1 MRGLFVVRCQ
11 LSVVRRPLSVVSGP
25 LCVLTPHAL
34 WGPRAAS
41 SLRLSI
47 LQPATDNGRRT
58 TDNGQLTTDMTH
70 DDTIVAVATPPGRGG
85 LGVVRLSGTQAVE
98 ITTSLIRF
106 PKLPLQTQR
115 AMLGEFCDPQSG
127 KVLDQVVVTC
137 FRRPHS
143 YTAEDVIEISCH
155 GAPVVLR
162 FLVECCLC
170 RGARTA
176 EPGEFTLR
184 AFLNGRIDLT
194 QAEAVR
200 DLVESR
206 TLFQARVAAQQLE
219 GSVSA
224 RLKPHKRVLLE
235 LIAELEAGI
244 DFAEDD
250 VAVMEWQEIL
260 ARIDRLRADLD
271 KLVQGYAYG
280 RIVREGLSL
289 AIVGRPNVG
298 KSSLFNRLLNEERA
312 IVTSQPG
319 TTRDLVAETASIGG
333 IPLRFVDTAGIRHT
347 EDEVEKIGVEKAF
360 QAIAD
365 SDLRLLVV
373 DASED
378 WTEEDSNLLSKV
390 RPLGALLV
398 ACNKADLPAKISN
411 MDLDRFLTADR
422 DVIAPSS
429 VAMGVA
435 PSPASAGSADAAS
448 PAIGSG
454 EKIPVGARHGVSLPD
469 SSIGYTSRTRALS
482 NSSQPFVVWTSALT
496 GEGIPQLKEKILEIA
511 APARDVGA
519 EGEFI
524 TNLRHQQ
531 LLKDSLLALAKARQA
546 AELNLHHEML
556 LLDLYEALRPLD
568 QITGAT
574 YVDDVLDII
583 FSTFCVGK

>member
-1 MRGLFVVRCQ
+1 
-11 LSVVRRPLSVVSGP
+11 
-25 LCVLTPHAL
+25 
-34 WGPRAAS
+34 
-41 SLRLSI
+41 
-47 LQPATDNGRRT
+47 
-58 TDNGQLTTDMTH
+58 MTH
-70 DDTIVAVATPPGRGG
+70 EDTIVAVATPPGRGG
-85 LGVVRLSGTQAVE
+85 LGVVRLSGSQAVE
-98 ITTSLIRF
+98 ITCSLIRF
-106 PKLPLQTQR
+106 TKLPVETQR
-115 AMLGEFCDPQSG
+115 ASLGEFCDPQGG

-143 YTAEDVIEISCH
+143 YTAEDVVEISCH
-155 GAPVVLR
+155 GAPVILGY
-162 FLVECCLC
+162 LVECCLG
-170 RGARTA
+170 RGARAA
-176 EPGEFTLR
+176 EPGEFTMR
-184 AFLNGRIDLT
+184 GFLNGRIDLT

-200 DLVESR
+200 DLIESR
-206 TLFQARVAAQQLE
+206 TLYQARVAAQQLE
-219 GSVSA
+219 GAVSA
-224 RLKPHKRVLLE
+224 RLKPHKQVLLE
-235 LIAELEAGI
+235 LIARLEAGI

-260 ARIDRLRADLD
+260 ARIDRLRADLE

-280 RIVREGLSL
+280 RLVREGLSL

-298 KSSLFNRLLNEERA
+298 KSSLFNRLLSEERA
-312 IVTSQPG
+312 IVTSTPG
-319 TTRDLVAETASIGG
+319 TTRDLVAETANIGG

-347 EDEVEKIGVEKAF
+347 EEEVERIGVEKSF

-378 WTEEDSNLLSKV
+378 WTEEDSNLLSRL

-398 ACNKADLPAKISN
+398 ACNKADLPPKISN
-411 MDLDRFLTADR
+411 ADLEVTQ
-422 DVIAPSS
+422 
-429 VAMGVA
+429 VA
-435 PSPASAGSADAAS
+435 
-448 PAIGSG
+448 
-454 EKIPVGARHGVSLPD
+454 
-469 SSIGYTSRTRALS
+469 
-482 NSSQPFVVWTSALT
+482 WTSALT
-496 GEGIPQLKEKILEIA
+496 GEGIRELKEKILEVA
-511 APARDVGA
+511 APARDLGL

-546 AELNLHHEML
+546 AEQNLPHEML